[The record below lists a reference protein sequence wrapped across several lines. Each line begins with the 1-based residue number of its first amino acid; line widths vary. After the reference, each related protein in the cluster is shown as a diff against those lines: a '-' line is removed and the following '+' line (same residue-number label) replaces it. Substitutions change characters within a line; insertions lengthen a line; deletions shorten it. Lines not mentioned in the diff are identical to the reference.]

1 MTKEEA
7 VAKFRQMWR
16 RMGALKINKFE
27 YIQLFSEDEVGSMI
41 GYCHLCAYIQKFEK
55 VCCLI
60 KWEDDK
66 QVYCLS
72 DGSLLRRWEEAVII
86 NNRKEMGKLA
96 LLISELP
103 ACE

>member
-16 RMGALKINKFE
+16 RMGLLRVDKFE
-27 YIQLFSEDEVGSMI
+27 YMRLFPEDEVKSMI
-41 GYCHLCAYIQKFEK
+41 GYCHLCDYVRKFEK

-60 KWEDDK
+60 KWEDGE

-72 DGSLLRRWEEAVII
+72 DGSLFRRWEEAVRISD
-86 NNRKEMGKLA
+86 RKEMGKLA